1 MNYDSSKP
9 ILDKSKD
16 FYSLRE
22 KYRKAKEEIDGTFN
36 STRNWIS
43 IIINSILIVNL
54 LLYAAYKAQGQESI
68 FRGFVWF
75 LTGGVFTEFPMF
87 LLWYSIGH
95 RKIYEIWD
103 DEVKSA
109 FWVMVRSMGFV
120 ICVMEWGMFMVIT
133 LGSLGMSVDSAHM
146 GYNDAELACFFVAV
160 PLAICVFVAQHHYKQ
175 YLLFKEKYSYYVLHK
190 EEIDASVMQSD
201 DLPLSRPIIGRML
214 VFITV
219 TVIIAIV
226 FLAILFC
233 ILVH

>member
-22 KYRKAKEEIDGTFN
+22 KYRKAKEEID
-36 STRNWIS
+36 
-43 IIINSILIVNL
+43 
-54 LLYAAYKAQGQESI
+54 
-68 FRGFVWF
+68 
-75 LTGGVFTEFPMF
+75 
-87 LLWYSIGH
+87 
-95 RKIYEIWD
+95 
-103 DEVKSA
+103 
-109 FWVMVRSMGFV
+109 
-120 ICVMEWGMFMVIT
+120 
-133 LGSLGMSVDSAHM
+133 
-146 GYNDAELACFFVAV
+146 
-160 PLAICVFVAQHHYKQ
+160 
-175 YLLFKEKYSYYVLHK
+175 
-190 EEIDASVMQSD
+190 ASVMQLD